1 MVSAEYSV
9 DLKLSTLLNEAR
21 PSAASLRAAGE
32 AVDAVAQL
40 IKSVPPQQVAPE
52 AASGFV
58 RDLGLA
64 AEKLTFSFRP
74 PEVVRLAGSHAAGAV
89 ARPDVAADLLVRLP
103 KVCVALCFSQFI
115 SSGNCSKRISAQ
127 LCYVHWRS

>member
-32 AVDAVAQL
+32 AVDAVAEL
-40 IKSVPPQQVAPE
+40 IKSVPPQQAAPE

-64 AEKLTFSFRP
+64 AEKLAFSFQP

-103 KVCVALCFSQFI
+103 KVCAALCFSQF
-115 SSGNCSKRISAQ
+115 
-127 LCYVHWRS
+127 